1 MSKVL
6 ATVLVDIELTNI
18 SDYHLISELLRRKRL
33 PGKSHISK
41 AKLISLLGILDLKV
55 ESVKTGIIVKIE
67 DTKIIT
73 GE

>member
-6 ATVLVDIELTNI
+6 ATVLVDIELSNI
-18 SDYHLISELLRRKRL
+18 SDYYLISELLRRKRL
-33 PGKSHISK
+33 SGRSHISK
-41 AKLISLLGILDLKV
+41 PKLIALLDILDLKV
-55 ESVKTGIIVKIE
+55 TEVEKGIMVKIE